1 MPADITTGSPPF
13 TAVVTGG
20 SAGIGEVLCQD
31 MLDAGWNVVCV
42 ARRESPIDH
51 PNISSVCADLLDP
64 KETAEAAAEIAANHN
79 VTHMVHN
86 AGLVWPNLLPDVKP
100 EDIAGLTHI
109 HLTAPLMLTQAVLP
123 KMKENHFGRVV
134 FVTSRASMGVP
145 TRTAYSATK
154 AGVHGMAR
162 TWALELAPDGIT
174 VNVVAPGP
182 IKTDNFWSII
192 PKDSEREETLANNLP
207 VRRLG
212 ESEDVTRAVMFFA
225 DPAASF
231 VTGQVLFVCGGASLG
246 GISL

>member
-1 MPADITTGSPPF
+1 MTNAEGPF

-20 SAGIGEVLCQD
+20 SAGIGMVLCRD
-31 MLDAGWNVVCV
+31 MLEAGWNVVSV
-42 ARRESPIDH
+42 ARRETEIDH
-51 PNISSVCADLLDP
+51 PNLTSVCADLLDP
-64 KETAEAAAEIAANHN
+64 TETADAAKDIAAGHD

-109 HLTAPLMLTQAVLP
+109 HLTAPLVLTQAVLP
-123 KMKENHFGRVV
+123 KMKENGFGRIV

-145 TRTAYSATK
+145 TRTAYAATK

-162 TWALELAPDGIT
+162 TWALELAPEGIT

-182 IKTDNFWSII
+182 IKTENFWGII
-192 PKDSEREETLANNLP
+192 PKGSEREQALADNLP
-207 VRRLG
+207 VRRIG

-225 DPAASF
+225 APEASF
-231 VTGQVLFVCGGASLG
+231 ITGQVLFVCGGASLG